1 MKTVIIVS
9 KCLRVT
15 KFKSC
20 EYPYEFHFKGIC
32 AGEVIK
38 KVILSASN
46 EISFLKGEEYLLYVS
61 LISMESGILKG
72 RVIKSKRLDEC
83 WDRS

>member
-1 MKTVIIVS
+1 MKTLIIVS

-15 KFKSC
+15 KFNLS

-38 KVILSASN
+38 KVILSASGK
-46 EISFLKGEEYLLYVS
+46 ISFVKGEEYLLYVS

-72 RVIKSKRLDEC
+72 RVLKSKRLDEC
-83 WDRS
+83 WDLS

>member
-15 KFKSC
+15 KFKFS
-20 EYPYEFHFKGIC
+20 EFPYEFHFKGIC

-38 KVILSASN
+38 KVLLSASH
-46 EISFLKGEEYLLYVS
+46 EISFQKGEEYLLYVS
-61 LISMESGILKG
+61 FISMESGILKG
-72 RVIKSKRLDEC
+72 KVLKYKRLDEC

>member
-1 MKTVIIVS
+1 MKTIIIIS

-15 KFKSC
+15 KFNSRDSS
-20 EYPYEFHFKGIC
+20 YEFHFKGIC

-38 KVILSASN
+38 KVFLSASG
-46 EISFLKGEEYLLYVS
+46 EISFQKGEEYLLYVS

-72 RVIKSKRLDEC
+72 RVLKCKRLDEC

>member
-9 KCLRVT
+9 KCLRVI
-15 KFKSC
+15 KFNVS
-20 EYPYEFHFKGIC
+20 EYAYEFHFKGIC

-38 KVILSASN
+38 KVILSAS
-46 EISFLKGEEYLLYVS
+46 EGITFHKGEEYLMYVS
-61 LISMESGILKG
+61 LIAMEDGILKG
-72 RVIKSKRLDEC
+72 RVLKSKRLDEC